1 MSGDVTILVKDL
13 TRRFKRQ
20 VALSD
25 VTLEIGRGEIHALLG
40 PNGAGKTTL
49 MKILAGLTAPS
60 SGTVEVL
67 GGSPNHRA
75 IRARIGW
82 VPSTDRSFYL
92 RLTGAENLR
101 FFARM
106 YGIDPKTAQ
115 RRALELLELVG
126 LAEAAKKRA
135 GLYSHGMLKRLA
147 MARALMADPE
157 VLLLDEATHDLDPLG
172 SEDVKA
178 ITRSLSRNGATVV
191 WATQRLAEL
200 SGFAHTTT
208 VLQDGVTRFSGPVSE
223 LSHLADVRS
232 FRLRFDGEVPKT
244 VEGSGVD
251 LEATEAPGVL
261 IAHLSGTITLGEVI
275 SGFTAAGFQITSC
288 TEVTSEIESAFLR
301 LVT

>member
-1 MSGDVTILVKDL
+1 
-13 TRRFKRQ
+13 
-20 VALSD
+20 
-25 VTLEIGRGEIHALLG
+25 
-40 PNGAGKTTL
+40 
-49 MKILAGLTAPS
+49 
-60 SGTVEVL
+60 
-67 GGSPNHRA
+67 
-75 IRARIGW
+75 
-82 VPSTDRSFYL
+82 
-92 RLTGAENLR
+92 
-101 FFARM
+101 
-106 YGIDPKTAQ
+106 
-115 RRALELLELVG
+115 LELVG

-157 VLLLDEATHDLDPLG
+157 LLLLDEATHDLDPLG

-232 FRLRFDGEVPKT
+232 FRLRFAGEIPKA
-244 VEGSGVD
+244 GDSGAGVD
-251 LEATEAPGVL
+251 LETTEAPGVL
-261 IAHLSGTITLGEVI
+261 IAHLSSAVTLGEVI